1 MKQSIIIIGS
11 ILIVVNILM
20 GLIISSYGC
29 TNLIVSTFIIV
40 LTTIILLSVN
50 GYLRLKD
57 GYKVSLNVI
66 IPIIGA
72 VEYLIGIFMPSRFS
86 DNWGL
91 IVLLILVAIESII
104 LVAAYSSSTENR

>member
-11 ILIVVNILM
+11 ILIIVNIMM

-29 TNLIVSTFIIV
+29 VNLIFTTILIV
-40 LTTIILLSVN
+40 LTTIFLLSVN

-66 IPIIGA
+66 IPIIGII
-72 VEYLIGIFMPSRFS
+72 EYLIGVFMPSQVS

-104 LVAAYSSSTENR
+104 LVAAHISSTEIR